1 MKKITKKLLGIFL
14 LVGMFVIQNTK
25 AQEVI
30 AAIQGENLVLLDMM
44 TGDIVDPSFITL
56 DSGTPK
62 AVIQVG
68 EEIWISYQ
76 IGDKIDRHDLD
87 GNFINSIAGGLDN
100 IKGLAL
106 INGNE
111 VWVTNAGT
119 ANGAPGN
126 AIVRL
131 GLDGTDLGFLT
142 TGSDSSFDIIDAGNG
157 EVYVSYIG
165 AGSRIERRDYDG
177 DVLGNIVGTGVVT
190 FIQQI
195 ELTQNNDL
203 LAGVF
208 SNTTSSGN
216 NQGIYRF
223 DVNDGSIQ
231 QYFSFSGLRGVKE
244 LLNGEILYSNSS
256 GIHRLN
262 TNTSVSTTISSGGAQ
277 FFGVLNLAGCDE
289 VPDAPTG
296 EVIQHFCSGATVS
309 DLVAV
314 GTAIKWYDAASGG
327 NLLSGDIILENET
340 SYFAS
345 QTIDGCESEERLEVE
360 VNLTVTD
367 TPTGESEQ
375 SFDPG
380 ATIEDIIVSPTDVVW
395 FATEEDALNNI
406 NPLDAGTILVSGET
420 YYAIT
425 VEGECWSEPFA
436 VTVTINLSMS
446 GFEVNALAYFPNP
459 TSDILNISYH
469 KTIDQVL
476 ILNLLGQTL
485 FSESIDSLEGKINL
499 QDLPEGIYLVK
510 IFSDGNSHTIRVVKR
525 N

>member
-1 MKKITKKLLGIFL
+1 VEEYVAAFFLKPFIITMKGFLFYNPPNPFMITDFSMNCISAKKLVNTTLGYFFYIYGNLNLITMKKITKALFSIFFFIAVL
-14 LVGMFVIQNTK
+14 IGQQTK

-30 AAIQGENLVLLDMM
+30 GAIQGENLLLLDMM
-44 TGDIVDPSFITL
+44 TGDIIDPSFITL
-56 DSGTPK
+56 DGGTPK
-62 AVIQVG
+62 GIIQVG

-87 GNFINSIAGGLDN
+87 GNFISSIEGGLDN

-106 INGNE
+106 VNGSE

-126 AIVRL
+126 AIVRF
-131 GLDGTDLGFLT
+131 GLDGTNLGFFT

-165 AGSRIERRDYDG
+165 TGSSRIERRDYDG

-208 SNTTSSGN
+208 SNTASSGN

-223 DVNDGSIQ
+223 DVDDGSIL
-231 QYFSFSGLRGVKE
+231 QYFSLSGLRGVKE
-244 LLNGEILYSNSS
+244 LLNGEILYTNSG

-277 FFGVLNLAGCDE
+277 FFGVLNLAGCE
-289 VPDAPTG
+289 ELPDAPTG
-296 EVIQHFCSGATVS
+296 
-309 DLVAV
+309 D
-314 GTAIKWYDAASGG
+314 
-327 NLLSGDIILENET
+327 
-340 SYFAS
+340 
-345 QTIDGCESEERLEVE
+345 
-360 VNLTVTD
+360 
-367 TPTGESEQ
+367 SEQ

-380 ATIEDIIVSPTDVVW
+380 ATIEDIVVSPANVTW
-395 FATEEDALNNI
+395 FATEQDAINNT
-406 NPLDAGTILVSGET
+406 NPLAPGTLLVSGET
-420 YYAIT
+420 YFAIT
-425 VEGECWSEPFA
+425 IEEGCWSEPFA
-436 VTVTINLSMS
+436 VTVTINLSVS
-446 GFEVNALAYFPNP
+446 GFEKDALSYFPNP
-459 TSDILNISYH
+459 TKDILNISYP
-469 KTIDQVL
+469 KTIDHVS
-476 ILNLLGQTL
+476 IVNLLGQTL
-485 FSESIDSLEGKINL
+485 FSEKFNSQQGQINL
-499 QDLPEGIYLVK
+499 EELPEGIYLVK
-510 IFSDGNSHTIRVVKR
+510 IFSEGNMHTIRVVKR